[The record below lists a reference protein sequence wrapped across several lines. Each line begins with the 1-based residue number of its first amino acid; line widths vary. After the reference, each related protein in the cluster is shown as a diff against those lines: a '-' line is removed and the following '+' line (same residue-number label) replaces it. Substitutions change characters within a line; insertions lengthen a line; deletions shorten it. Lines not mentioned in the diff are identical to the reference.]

1 MPRANSAV
9 QHPQLGSR
17 ELKKDQS
24 EVSCHLAGILIKPIL
39 VWVQGW
45 S

>member
-17 ELKKDQS
+17 EHKMDQS
-24 EVSCHLAGILIKPIL
+24 EVSCHLAGILIKLIP
-39 VWVQGW
+39 VWVQ